1 MSLAPLRVLIT
12 GGAGFIG
19 SHLAEALL
27 ARGDEVWVLDDL
39 STGRL
44 DNLAAVA
51 GHPRLHVQVGS
62 VFDADLVPSL
72 VDEVEI
78 VYHLA
83 ASVGVRLILERP
95 VETIENNI
103 LGTSAVLRA
112 AVKGRRK
119 VIIASSSEVY
129 GKADHVPLREDDDS
143 LLGPT
148 VKSRWSYACSKAID
162 EFLALAYWHGK
173 EVPVVVLRYFNTV
186 GPRQTGR
193 YGMVVPRL
201 VGQALRG
208 EPLTV
213 YGDGRQT
220 RSFTDVA
227 DAVRGTVLLADHPGA
242 VGQVF
247 NVGNGREVSILE
259 LAERIRALT
268 GTASP
273 ITLVPY
279 DEAYGRGFEGTCA
292 AGSRRSPRRAPWSAT
307 SPRWTSTR
315 PSAG

>member
-1 MSLAPLRVLIT
+1 
-12 GGAGFIG
+12 
-19 SHLAEALL
+19 
-27 ARGDEVWVLDDL
+27 
-39 STGRL
+39 
-44 DNLAAVA
+44 
-51 GHPRLHVQVGS
+51 
-62 VFDADLVPSL
+62 
-72 VDEVEI
+72 
-78 VYHLA
+78 
-83 ASVGVRLILERP
+83 
-95 VETIENNI
+95 
-103 LGTSAVLRA
+103 
-112 AVKGRRK
+112 
-119 VIIASSSEVY
+119 
-129 GKADHVPLREDDDS
+129 
-143 LLGPT
+143 
-148 VKSRWSYACSKAID
+148 
-162 EFLALAYWHGK
+162 
-173 EVPVVVLRYFNTV
+173 VPVVVLRYFNTV